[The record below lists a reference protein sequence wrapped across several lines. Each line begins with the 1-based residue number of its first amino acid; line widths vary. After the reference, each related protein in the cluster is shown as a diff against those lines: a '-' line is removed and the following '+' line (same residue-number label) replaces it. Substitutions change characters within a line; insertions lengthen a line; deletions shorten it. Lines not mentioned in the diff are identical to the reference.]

1 MIKYQ
6 SVKIHFQPDF
16 RSLAKWIKKVII
28 QEDFVPGELMYVFCD
43 DAYLIEVNK
52 NFLNHNTFT
61 DIITFPT
68 STDPKIL
75 SGQIFISIQRV
86 RENSESLGTKFEDE
100 FARVLIHGVLHL
112 MGYDDHTDE
121 EKKTMRLKEDKSL
134 SLRAQ

>member
-6 SVKIHFQPDF
+6 SVNINFKPYFHG
-16 RSLAKWIKKVII
+16 LAKWIKKVII
-28 QEDFVPGELMYVFCD
+28 RDNFVPGDLMYVFCD
-43 DAYLIEVNK
+43 DTYLLEVNK
-52 NFLNHNTFT
+52 KFLGHNTFT

-86 RENSESLGTKFEDE
+86 RENSESLGTDFEDE

-112 MGYDDHTDE
+112 MGYNDHSEE
-121 EKKTMRLKEDKSL
+121 EKRAMRLKEDKSL
-134 SLRAQ
+134 SLRA